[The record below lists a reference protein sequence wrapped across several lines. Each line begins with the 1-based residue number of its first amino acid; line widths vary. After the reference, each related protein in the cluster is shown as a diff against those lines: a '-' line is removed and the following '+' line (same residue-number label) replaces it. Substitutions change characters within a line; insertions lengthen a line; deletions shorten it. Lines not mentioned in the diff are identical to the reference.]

1 VRRRLVWLTAVVAV
15 VAVVLLGIP
24 LGVAGVVFERR
35 NAQKALDNAAF
46 GIGRLVEDRL
56 SRGEAVNDDL
66 LNRMPPDYQIEV
78 TVAGDRRRFASGNQ
92 LEGAA
97 LRASY
102 DSPRVRVDV
111 RQSAGAAYASVG
123 TIVMIVGVAALVAVV
138 AAVALGQRQADRLAM
153 PLVEL
158 ARSAERLGSGESA
171 RRLRRYG
178 LEEVDRVVEMLERSG
193 KRVAGTIAAER
204 QFASDASHQLR
215 TPLTAL
221 SMRLE
226 EILNTDDPQVV
237 REEARIALG
246 QVERLSGV
254 VDHLLASA
262 RQTRSAAARP
272 QPLDR
277 IIRQQVEEWR
287 PAYDAAGRR
296 IMVIGVPGLR
306 ASVTPGGLA
315 QILATLLENSLVHGG
330 GTTTLRTRRTG
341 ISVVIEIVD
350 QGPGIPPSLGTKI
363 FERAVSGRSGTGLG
377 LALARDL
384 AENDGGRL
392 ELVRQQPAVFALFLA
407 EGPDYV

>member
-1 VRRRLVWLTAVVAV
+1 
-15 VAVVLLGIP
+15 
-24 LGVAGVVFERR
+24 
-35 NAQKALDNAAF
+35 
-46 GIGRLVEDRL
+46 
-56 SRGEAVNDDL
+56 
-66 LNRMPPDYQIEV
+66 
-78 TVAGDRRRFASGNQ
+78 
-92 LEGAA
+92 
-97 LRASY
+97 
-102 DSPRVRVDV
+102 
-111 RQSAGAAYASVG
+111 
-123 TIVMIVGVAALVAVV
+123 
-138 AAVALGQRQADRLAM
+138 
-153 PLVEL
+153 
-158 ARSAERLGSGESA
+158 
-171 RRLRRYG
+171 
-178 LEEVDRVVEMLERSG
+178 
-193 KRVAGTIAAER
+193 
-204 QFASDASHQLR
+204 
-215 TPLTAL
+215 
-221 SMRLE
+221 MRLE

-272 QPLDR
+272 QPIDR

-287 PAYDAAGRR
+287 PAYDAAHRR

-306 ASVTPGGLA
+306 ACVTPGGLA

-330 GTTTLRTRRTG
+330 GTTTLRTRTTG

-363 FERAVSGRSGTGLG
+363 FERSVSGRSGTGLG